1 MFILSKI
8 LLFLLNPLFW
18 ICVALLLSW
27 LIKKP
32 VWKKRLRITAI
43 VLLLLFSNPFL
54 INKVLTAYETPKHN
68 IADSEKYVVGIL
80 LGGFVGFDAN
90 GEGYF
95 NEASERIIQCLR
107 LYKTGHIQKIL
118 MSGGSGTLL
127 RQEYRKADF
136 TKDQLIK
143 MGVNPADIVID
154 RNSRNTYENAVYR
167 EQILDSMGIAGP
179 YLLIT
184 SAWHMP
190 RAAAVFKKAG
200 LSIQPFPCDY
210 KHSITSDPE
219 DFIVP
224 SAAAM
229 GRWSI
234 VVKEWIGILVYKL
247 TGKA

>member
-18 ICVALLLSW
+18 ICLAFLLSW
-27 LIKKP
+27 IIKKP
-32 VWKKRLRITAI
+32 VWKKRLRITAVI
-43 VLLLLFSNPFL
+43 LLLIFSNPFL
-54 INKVLTAYETPKHN
+54 INKVLTDFETPKHQ
-68 IADSEKYVVGIL
+68 IAENEKYTVGIL
-80 LGGFVGFDAN
+80 LGGFVGFDSK

-95 NEASERIIQCLR
+95 NEASERVIQSLR

-127 RQEYRKADF
+127 RQEFREADF
-136 TKDQLIK
+136 TRDQLIK
-143 MGVNPADIVID
+143 MGVNPADILID
-154 RNSRNTYENAVYR
+154 RNSRNTYENAVYSK
-167 EQILDSMGIAGP
+167 QILDSLGLTAP

-190 RAAAVFKKAG
+190 RATAVFRKAG
-200 LSIQPFPCDY
+200 LNIQPFPCDY

-224 SAAAM
+224 SATAM
-229 GRWSI
+229 GRWSM
-234 VVKEWIGILVYKL
+234 VLKEWMGILVYKM